1 MNYKFINEKTIFPSF
16 LQYPEF
22 LLHLP
27 ISQTGKM
34 CIRDSLWNSRSH
46 GRYPCVSDFEAA
58 RLGGGKESSGRGEGA
73 GKGFAGGTLEPD

>member
-1 MNYKFINEKTIFPSF
+1 MKFRILSGPAEAGRSGTEDGDIIFS
-16 LQYPEF
+16 
-22 LLHLP
+22 
-27 ISQTGKM
+27 G
-34 CIRDSLWNSRSH
+34 RLWNSRSH